1 MPQKG
6 NIKDKLTLKERNE
19 LLDLKLKSRDEL
31 VNEVVKSKN
40 DIKHLHEQLGNAFR
54 SIDQLIRRVAELES
68 SKYYRFKK
76 YISLYIKRLR
86 GNVKKGNKKN
96 IFSILYNYVFK
107 RGSRITRVIFAK
119 VLKHVYLL
127 VEVKKVMIVEV
138 FTDILSNQADY
149 NQFLTRRILTKD
161 KKKQIL
167 KTQKAFAYKP
177 LVSIV
182 IPVYDPPID
191 FFKKALDSIINQYYS
206 NWELC
211 LADDCSTDEEVK
223 QIIEEYRKKY
233 SNIKVVYRTE
243 NGHISRASN
252 SALEIATGEY
262 TLLMDQ
268 DDVLRENALFEIVKL
283 INEKPNA
290 DLIYTDE
297 DKIDENDIHSVPHFK
312 PDWSP
317 DSLLSRNYLGH
328 VCVFKT
334 HQLKAI
340 GGWRVG
346 FEGSQDYD
354 LVLRYTEEY
363 TNIYHIPEVL
373 YHWRIHQQSAAS
385 AETAKPYAYR
395 AAQQALVE
403 AMERRG
409 YHGHFDF
416 LDGFRGYQV
425 RINLKNTD
433 DLVSI
438 IIPTKNKQDYLTK
451 CIESITKLSTYKNYE
466 IILIDNNSDEKGFFK
481 AVDKWKN
488 QTNFKFK
495 VVRDEKSFNFAR
507 LMNVGRANA
516 SGKYLIL
523 LNNDTEVITSDW
535 IEGMMEHA
543 QRPEIGVV
551 GCKLL
556 YDDDTIQHAGVIVG
570 IAGVASHAFIG
581 DDRDGPGYFNYIN
594 LLNNYSSL
602 TAACIM
608 MRTEVYD
615 KAKGFSEEFVV
626 EYNDVDFCLKVL
638 EEGYRNLYVP
648 HVELYHYES
657 ISRGHPHATSES
669 YKRHVKEV
677 NKFRK
682 KWMKYIDHDP
692 CYNPN
697 LSLGTEHFNINI

>member
-1 MPQKG
+1 MALKED
-6 NIKDKLTLKERNE
+6 IKEKLTLKERNE
-19 LLDLKLKSRDEL
+19 LLDLKLKSKDQL
-31 VNEVVKSKN
+31 VEEVLNSKK
-40 DIKHLHEQLGNAFR
+40 DISHLHEQLNNAFR
-54 SIDQLIRRVAELES
+54 SIDQLIKKIAELES
-68 SKYYRFKK
+68 SNLYKFKK

-96 IFSILYNYVFK
+96 LFSILYNYVFK
-107 RGSRITRVIFAK
+107 RGARILRIIFAK
-119 VLKHVYLL
+119 ILKHIYLL
-127 VEVKKVMIVEV
+127 VEIKKVMIIEV

-149 NQFLTRRILTKD
+149 NQYLTRRIITKD

-167 KTQKAFAYKP
+167 KSQKLLNYKP
-177 LVSIV
+177 LISVV
-182 IPVYDPPID
+182 IPIYDPPIE
-191 FFKKALDSIINQYYS
+191 FFKKALDSIINQYYT
-206 NWELC
+206 NWEIC
-211 LADDCSTDEEVK
+211 LADDCSSDEEVK
-223 QIIEEYRKKY
+223 EIIEDYRKKHP
-233 SNIKVVYRTE
+233 SIKVVYRTE

-252 SALEIATGEY
+252 SALELATGEY

-268 DDVLRENALFEIVKL
+268 DDELRENALFEIVKL
-283 INEKPNA
+283 INQKPDA

-297 DKIDENDIHSVPHFK
+297 DKIDENNIHSVPHFK

-354 LVLRYTEEY
+354 LVLRYTEIY
-363 TNIYHIPEVL
+363 NKVYHIAEVL
-373 YHWRIHQQSAAS
+373 YHWRIHQQSAAQS
-385 AETAKPYAYR
+385 ETAKPYAYR
-395 AAQQALVE
+395 AAQLALTE

-409 YHGHFDF
+409 YKGKFGF

-425 RINLKNTD
+425 RLELKRKD

-438 IIPTKNKQDYLTK
+438 IIPTKNKQEYLIK
-451 CIESITKLSTYKNYE
+451 CIESIVKLSTYKNFE
-466 IILIDNNSDEKGFFK
+466 ILLIDNNSDEKGFFK
-481 AVDKWKN
+481 AVEKWKN
-488 QTNFKFK
+488 QTQFKFK
-495 VVRDEKSFNFAR
+495 VIRDEQSFNFAR

-516 SGKYLIL
+516 SGDYLIL
-523 LNNDTEVITSDW
+523 LNNDTEIITPDW
-535 IEGMMEHA
+535 IEGMMEQA

-556 YDDDTIQHAGVIVG
+556 YDDDTIQHAGVVVG
-570 IAGVASHAFIG
+570 LGGVASHAFIG

-594 LLNNYSSL
+594 LLNNYSAL

-608 MRTEVYD
+608 MRTKVFD
-615 KAKGFSEEFVV
+615 AVNGFSEEFVV

-657 ISRGHPHATSES
+657 ISRGHPLSTAES

-682 KWMKYIDHDP
+682 KWMKYVDHDP
-692 CYNPN
+692 CYNTN
-697 LSLGTEHFNINI
+697 LTLGSENFGIKI